1 MSTSKELNEAY
12 KKIYNKNFPQATLSR
27 WVKEGKIRVN
37 KKNSRVF
44 DYNLE
49 DFLQIIQSKEY
60 QTKSLALKEKPQ
72 DYIGRIKGHL
82 LIKGIVPK
90 NEYNSNYNG
99 TLMYCD
105 CLACGKKNVQVRFT
119 YLSDNGNYD
128 QLTCGCGRKI
138 RAFLASARNGI
149 TEEFLYSFND
159 FEKFLFI
166 HKMLT
171 HITDNYYG
179 TNCDLEEYQNAV
191 RYFYNNEQFN
201 KIYEFWLLLEN
212 EKNTFYDLSKPSLD
226 HIVPLSKG
234 GTSKLENLQVLTV
247 FENLAKR
254 DMTMEEWESFKKQTH
269 STSDYYLDSILQK
282 GGDAN
287 V

>member
-1 MSTSKELNEAY
+1 MSTYKELNQYY
-12 KKIYNKNFPQATLSR
+12 KEHFNKDFPNATLSR
-27 WVKEGKIRVN
+27 WVKENKIKAIKQDNGRYDYDLNDFIRIVN
-37 KKNSRVF
+37 SNT
-44 DYNLE
+44 
-49 DFLQIIQSKEY
+49 Y
-60 QTKSLALKEKPQ
+60 QVKSNALKEKPQ

-82 LIKGIVPK
+82 LIKDIVPK
-90 NEYNSNYNG
+90 QEYTSKYSG

-138 RAFLASARNGI
+138 RAFLASARQGI
-149 TEEFLYSFND
+149 NEEYLYSFDD

-179 TNCDLEEYQNAV
+179 VQCNLEEYKFALETIYYNKQFNAV
-191 RYFYNNEQFN
+191 YN
-201 KIYEFWLLLEN
+201 FWKNCNFTL
-212 EKNTFYDLSKPSLD
+212 NTFYDMAKPSID
-226 HIVPLSKG
+226 HIVPLSRG
-234 GTSKLENLQVLTV
+234 GTSKIENLQILTV

-254 DMTMEEWESFKKQTH
+254 DMTQEEWKEFKKMTNTRSNYFIEEVMH
-269 STSDYYLDSILQK
+269 
-282 GGDAN
+282 N
-287 V
+287 E

>member
-1 MSTSKELNEAY
+1 MATIKEINMAFRERY
-12 KKIYNKNFPQATLSR
+12 GKDFSQSTLSR
-27 WVKEGKIRVN
+27 WVKEGKVRVV

-49 DFLQIIQSKEY
+49 DFIQIISSKEY
-60 QTKSLALKEKPQ
+60 QTKANAFKEKPQ

-90 NEYNSNYNG
+90 NEYHSNYNG

-119 YLSDNGNYD
+119 YLSDNGNYE

-138 RAFLASARNGI
+138 RAFLASARKGI
-149 TEEFLYSFND
+149 DEDFLYSFDN
-159 FEKFLFI
+159 FEKFLYV

-171 HITDNYYG
+171 RITDDYYNMNCNLDEYKEALRHLYNDFQFNIIYNFWAQHKDE
-179 TNCDLEEYQNAV
+179 TNC
-191 RYFYNNEQFN
+191 
-201 KIYEFWLLLEN
+201 
-212 EKNTFYDLSKPSLD
+212 FYDLAKPSID
-226 HIVPLSKG
+226 HIIPLSRG
-234 GTSKLENLQVLTV
+234 GTSKINNLQVLTV

-254 DMTMEEWESFKKQTH
+254 GMTMEEWNKFKKETNTY
-269 STSDYYLDSILQK
+269 SNYFIESIMK
-282 GGDAN
+282 GGDVN